1 MMTATVVRRSHTR
14 YQANRNSQTRTGKR
28 KAEEHREQM
37 YTVNMINR
45 IIAAVQAGHKVYV
58 LRYHDASDHVR
69 SMIYADYTTEQVYA
83 ENYPDGFAVTAFGT
97 KRHISW
103 RDYQLFLIHRCAKED
118 APMDE
123 YIRLMDLIDFDPAS
137 LIEEPH
143 GAEPDDGCYLTILQ
157 F

>member
-1 MMTATVVRRSHTR
+1 MMRTVVRRSHTR
-14 YQANRNSQTRTGKR
+14 YQYNRNSQTRTGKR
-28 KAEEHREQM
+28 KAEENRSQP
-37 YTVNMINR
+37 YTASMINR

-69 SMIYADYTTEQVYA
+69 SMIYADYTSERVYD
-83 ENYPDGFAVTAFGT
+83 ENYPEGFAVTAFGA

-103 RDYQLFLIHRCAKED
+103 RDYQLFLAHRCAKED

-123 YIRLMDLIDFDPAS
+123 YIRLMDLIDFDPVS
-137 LIEEPH
+137 LIEETH
-143 GAEPDDGCYLTILQ
+143 GAEPDDGCYLTILS

>member
-1 MMTATVVRRSHTR
+1 MMRTVVRRSYTR
-14 YQANRNSQTRTGKR
+14 YQVNRNAQQTHTGKR
-28 KAEEHREQM
+28 KAEEHRSQP
-37 YTVNMINR
+37 YTASMISR
-45 IIAAVQAGHKVYV
+45 IITAVQEGHKLYV

-69 SMIYADYTTEQVYA
+69 SMIYADYTCEKVYV
-83 ENYPDGFAVTAFGT
+83 ENYPDGFAVTAFGA

-103 RDYQLFLIHRCAKED
+103 RDYQLFLAHRCAKED

-123 YIRLMDLIDFDPAS
+123 YIRLMDLIDFDPVS
-137 LIEEPH
+137 LIEETH

>member
-1 MMTATVVRRSHTR
+1 MMRTVVRRSHTR
-14 YQANRNSQTRTGKR
+14 YQFNRNAQQTRTGKR
-28 KAEEHREQM
+28 KAEEHRKQP
-37 YTVNMINR
+37 YTASMISQ
-45 IIAAVQAGHKVYV
+45 IITAVQDGHKLYV

-69 SMIYADYTTEQVYA
+69 SMIYADYTTEQVYV
-83 ENYPDGFAVTAFGT
+83 ENFPDGFAVSAFGA

-103 RDYQLFLIHRCAKED
+103 RDYQLFMIERCAKEA

-137 LIEEPH
+137 LIEETH
-143 GAEPDDGCYLTILQ
+143 GDEPDDGCYLTILQ